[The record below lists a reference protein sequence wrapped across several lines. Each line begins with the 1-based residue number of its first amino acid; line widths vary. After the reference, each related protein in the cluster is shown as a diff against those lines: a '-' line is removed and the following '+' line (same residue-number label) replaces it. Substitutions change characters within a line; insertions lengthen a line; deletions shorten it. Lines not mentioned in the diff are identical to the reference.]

1 MASVKKKILDQRS
14 VHHLMQKGVFTKET
28 RNVVCLL
35 VKAGCS
41 RNLVGEV
48 ISAVLKSA
56 GITGVGSVARHVSR
70 IKDVQRSVADYSHS
84 PYLGCCVVEAC

>member
-1 MASVKKKILDQRS
+1 
-14 VHHLMQKGVFTKET
+14 MQKGVFTEET
-28 RNVVCLL
+28 CNVVCLL

-56 GITGVGSVARHVSR
+56 GITGVDSISHTSVS
-70 IKDVQRSVADYSHS
+70 
-84 PYLGCCVVEAC
+84 